1 MDGRRVDRAAA
12 ARLGRNVLKARRR
25 AAFSQEELGALACL
39 HRTEIG
45 LVESGQRLPRVDTLI
60 RLASALGI
68 DAGKLLEGV
77 EWIIPAPTRPGSFAV
92 SPVTLRGDRDASQV
106 Q

>member
-12 ARLGRNVLKARRR
+12 ERLGRNVLKARRR
-25 AAFSQEELGALACL
+25 AAFSQEELGAMASL

-60 RLASALGI
+60 KLASALGV
-68 DAGKLLEGV
+68 DAAELLEGV
-77 EWIIPAPTRPGSFAV
+77 DWIVPAPTRPGSFAV
-92 SPVTLRGDRDASQV
+92 APLRPKGGAIHAS
-106 Q
+106 